1 MSPEV
6 LAPLAEKG
14 LLGLLLVIALGTIY
28 FLYKE
33 AKTERND
40 RLSDMKEVWQKD
52 VEYRAELKN
61 LIQTILDL
69 LRVKK

>member
-1 MSPEV
+1 MTPE
-6 LAPLAEKG
+6 LLQKLAENG
-14 LLGLLLVIALGTIY
+14 LLGLLLVLAFVAIF

-33 AKTERND
+33 TKIERND
-40 RLSDMKEVWQKD
+40 RLTDMKDVWQKD

-61 LIQTILDL
+61 LIQSILDL

>member
-1 MSPEV
+1 MTDQLLETI
-6 LAPLAEKG
+6 AGQG
-14 LLGLLLVIALGTIY
+14 LLGIFLVLAFMVIF

-33 AKTERND
+33 AKKERDD
-40 RLSDMKEVWQKD
+40 RLTDMKDVWSKD

-69 LRVKK
+69 LRAKK

>member
-1 MSPEV
+1 MTPE
-6 LAPLAEKG
+6 LLQSLAEKG
-14 LLGLLLVIALGTIY
+14 ILGLLLVIALVAIF

-33 AKTERND
+33 TKIERND
-40 RLSDMKEVWQKD
+40 RLTDMKDVWQKD

-61 LIQTILDL
+61 LIQSILDI